1 VADTV
6 VAFSVG
12 AALMILA
19 GLVEIFLG
27 VKAERRS
34 LEDIAQPLTA
44 TDAGPAYTG
53 AAGRAAPQA
62 RTTG

>member
-1 VADTV
+1 V
-6 VAFSVG
+6 VAFSIG

-19 GLVEIFLG
+19 GIVEIFLG

-44 TDAGPAYTG
+44 ADADTGTAGQPAS
-53 AAGRAAPQA
+53 QA
-62 RTTG
+62 HTAS